1 MSDSPGPG
9 LVPVRRHPAGA
20 PGDGALPTDDLP
32 ESPVSSPDDEAA
44 AAEPERGGQAAWR
57 RWRPSVVTGF
67 VAWASGLLAYFLVT
81 AVAWMPTEGL
91 DSKAGPVPTTFAEL
105 IQAWNRWDTEWY
117 LIIAD
122 SGYEYDSRSTAFF
135 PLYPMTVR
143 ALNPVL
149 PGGTF
154 EAGLIIGAL
163 ACLAALILVH
173 RLATEMIGAEDAR
186 RTTIYLLAFPTAF
199 YLVAAYNESLFVAL
213 ALASLYNMRRG
224 RWWWAAMFAGYA
236 SATRM
241 AGVMLGV
248 AFGYE
253 YLRQRGFSP
262 GSVPQW
268 LGGFSRHDVRG
279 WLRGVRV
286 PLRRTFGVLDRNVF
300 AVLLVP
306 TGLAA
311 YMLFCYL
318 TFGNALEFLD
328 AQKAWFRF
336 GFTAP
341 WTVIGDV
348 ADLISGSD
356 SAYHPDA
363 IRNIVNLTTAL
374 VMLALLVLALVGP
387 WKLGADHAYLVIFA
401 AIIILMPLS
410 NPIHTHYPLSSTWRY
425 ALECAVAF
433 MVLARMGRNVH
444 FDRIYTTVMFA
455 LQGAMIIVFVQNNF
469 VG

>member
-20 PGDGALPTDDLP
+20 PGDTALPADDLT
-32 ESPVSSPDDEAA
+32 ESPVSSPNDEAG
-44 AAEPERGGQAAWR
+44 AAEPERGGGAAAWR

-67 VAWASGLLAYFLVT
+67 VAWVSGLLAYFLVT

-91 DSKAGPVPTTFAEL
+91 DSKAGPVPTTFGEL

-186 RTTIYLLAFPTAF
+186 RTTVYLLAFPTAF
-199 YLVAAYNESLFVAL
+199 YLVAAYNESLFVVL

-248 AFGYE
+248 AFVYE
-253 YLRQRGFSP
+253 YLRQRGFSFRTAAAQMRR
-262 GSVPQW
+262 GRW
-268 LGGFSRHDVRG
+268 LPWPAG
-279 WLRGVRV
+279 
-286 PLRRTFGVLDRNVF
+286 TFDRDAL
-300 AVLLVP
+300 AVVLVP

-318 TFGNALEFLD
+318 TFGNALQFLD

-348 ADLISGSD
+348 VDLISGSD
-356 SAYHPDA
+356 SIYHPDA
-363 IRNIVNLTTAL
+363 IRNLANLTTAL

-425 ALECAVAF
+425 ALECTVAF

-455 LQGAMIIVFVQNNF
+455 LQGAMIIVFVQNKF

>member
-9 LVPVRRHPAGA
+9 LVPVRRHPAGT
-20 PGDGALPTDDLP
+20 PGDTALPADDLS
-32 ESPVSSPDDEAA
+32 ESPVSSPNDEAGA
-44 AAEPERGGQAAWR
+44 AQPELRGRAAWR

-67 VAWASGLLAYFLVT
+67 VAWVSGLLAYFLVT

-91 DSKAGPVPTTFAEL
+91 ESKAGPVPRTFGEL
-105 IQAWNRWDTEWY
+105 IQSWNHWDTVWY
-117 LIIAD
+117 VIIAD

-143 ALNPVL
+143 AFNPVL

-154 EAGLIIGAL
+154 EAGLVIGAL

-186 RTTIYLLAFPTAF
+186 RTTVYLLAFPTAF

-213 ALASLYNMRRG
+213 ALAALYNMRRG

-241 AGVMLGV
+241 AGVMLGA
-248 AFGYE
+248 AFVYE
-253 YLRQRGFSP
+253 YLRQRGFSFRTAAAQMR
-262 GSVPQW
+262 GGRW
-268 LGGFSRHDVRG
+268 LPWPAG
-279 WLRGVRV
+279 
-286 PLRRTFGVLDRNVF
+286 TFDRNAL
-300 AVLLVP
+300 AVVLVP

-318 TFGNALEFLD
+318 TFGNALQFLD
-328 AQKAWFRF
+328 AQKAWFRS

-348 ADLISGSD
+348 VDLISGSD
-356 SAYHPDA
+356 SVYHPDA

-374 VMLALLVLALVGP
+374 VMLTLLVLALVGP
-387 WKLGADHAYLVIFA
+387 WKLGADHAYLVVFA
-401 AIIILMPLS
+401 AFIILMPLS

-425 ALECAVAF
+425 ALECTVAF

-455 LQGAMIIVFVQNNF
+455 LQGAMVIVFVQNNF
-469 VG
+469 VA